1 MLTGPYFRKRNG
13 ALLTWDVISAVELA
27 SLILIVTALA
37 LVVSFLPVRHMP
49 SSSRRRKIGSHRD
62 EWNPEAIRLRPTVG
76 GFVFAVGESIY
87 LDELKE
93 ILRGTPK
100 RKGKYETIATLSPEP
115 LNPHDAN
122 AIRVLIRTKPVGYL
136 SRADAKTFRKS
147 HSAAIASAKIIQ
159 CKARL
164 TGGTRGK
171 PNIGV
176 LLDFDINEEVRYK
189 RPLT

>member
-1 MLTGPYFRKRNG
+1 
-13 ALLTWDVISAVELA
+13 VELA
-27 SLILIVTALA
+27 SLILIVTALLA
-37 LVVSFLPVRHMP
+37 LVVVILYLYVTCR
-49 SSSRRRKIGSHRD
+49 SSSPEGGKIQESHRD

-176 LLDFDINEEVRYK
+176 LLDFDINEEK
-189 RPLT
+189 